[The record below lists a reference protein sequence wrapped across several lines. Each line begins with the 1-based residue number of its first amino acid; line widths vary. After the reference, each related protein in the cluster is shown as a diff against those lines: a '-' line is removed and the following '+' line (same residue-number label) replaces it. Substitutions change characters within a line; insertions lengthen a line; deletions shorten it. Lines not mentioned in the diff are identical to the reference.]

1 MWKLGLGR
9 AVAFLED
16 DQRPLE
22 NLHLP
27 YGGGED
33 GLSVGCRHGA
43 MAEAQESIMQ
53 QVIDLI
59 VAQGR
64 IIGHMGVLAH
74 GRS

>member
-9 AVAFLED
+9 AVAFLQD
-16 DQRPLE
+16 DQGPLQY
-22 NLHLP
+22 LHLP
-27 YGGGED
+27 DGCGED
-33 GLSVGCRHGA
+33 RLSVGCRHGA

-64 IIGHMGVLAH
+64 IIGNMGVLAH